1 MFKIKKH
8 IVIPVFVPHKGCP
21 FDCIF
26 CNQKIISGQVNE
38 ADESEIRSNI
48 ENYLETSGDAF
59 VEIGFYGGSFTGI
72 PMEEQKKYLEIGY
85 SYIKTGQV
93 KEMRLSTRPDYINEE
108 ILLNLL
114 NYGVKTIELGVQ
126 SLNDDVLKASCRGHS
141 SEIVFKSADMIKQYG
156 FNLGIQTM
164 IGLPQDTNDRAIETA
179 RKVISMTPQ
188 IVRIYPTLVIRNT
201 YLEKLYTDGAYQ
213 ALSIDNA
220 VDLCARLL
228 KLYEDNNIN
237 VIRIG
242 LQPTDNISES
252 GEVIAGPF
260 HPAFRQ
266 LVQAR
271 LVLNK
276 IIEQINTEGRTESDN
291 LIIKCSPNNVSNVI
305 GQKKC
310 NIKYLK
316 DKFKY
321 NTIQVMADENLVKSS
336 IIIK

>member
-1 MFKIKKH
+1 
-8 IVIPVFVPHKGCP
+8 
-21 FDCIF
+21 
-26 CNQKIISGQVNE
+26 
-38 ADESEIRSNI
+38 
-48 ENYLETSGDAF
+48 L
-59 VEIGFYGGSFTGI
+59 
-72 PMEEQKKYLEIGY
+72 
-85 SYIKTGQV
+85 
-93 KEMRLSTRPDYINEE
+93 
-108 ILLNLL
+108 
-114 NYGVKTIELGVQ
+114 VQ
-126 SLNDDVLKASCRGHS
+126 SLSDDVLKASCRGHS

-156 FNLGIQTM
+156 FSLGIQTM
-164 IGLPQDTNDRAIETA
+164 IGLPDDTNERAIETA
-179 RKVISMTPQ
+179 CKVINMAPQ

-201 YLEKLYTDGAYQ
+201 YLEKLYMEGAYQ
-213 ALSIDNA
+213 ALSIEKA
-220 VDLCARLL
+220 VDLCAMLL

-276 IIEQINTEGRTESDN
+276 MIEKINTAGKAKSDSLIIECN
-291 LIIKCSPNNVSNVI
+291 PNNISNVI

-316 DKFKY
+316 DKFRYK
-321 NTIQVMADENLVKSS
+321 TIQVMADENLAKSS
-336 IIIK
+336 ITIK